1 MTIYIIFDCNQWKS
15 RDSMR
20 FLATADEKNLDS
32 ILATIQRDKEYTP
45 QDMETYIYIEE
56 TTLNTIY

>member
-1 MTIYIIFDCNQWKS
+1 MTIYIIFDCDEWKS

-32 ILATIQRDKEYTP
+32 ILATIQKDHEYSREE
-45 QDMETYIYIEE
+45 METYIHVLE
-56 TTLNTIY
+56 TTLNTID